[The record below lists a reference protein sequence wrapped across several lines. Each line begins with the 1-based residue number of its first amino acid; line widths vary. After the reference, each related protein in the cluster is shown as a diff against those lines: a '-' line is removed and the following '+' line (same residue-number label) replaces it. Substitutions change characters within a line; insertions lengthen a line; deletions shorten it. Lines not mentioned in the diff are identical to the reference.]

1 MACVAPLVLKHV
13 RQLAPSP
20 WREPPRGIPASFVT
34 CAGRR
39 TEKWHT
45 VTTIDPLA
53 SPRAPLARAG
63 RRRDAPTEGASAA
76 RPYSAGAA
84 VEGKI
89 EVSARAI
96 ATIAARAATE
106 CYGVASLAPRYAGF
120 HLVERLAPERA
131 ARGVEA
137 RFVDDHVVIDL
148 WVVLEGG
155 LRVIEVAHM
164 IMVSVKYAV
173 EEALGLRVA
182 RVNVNIQALRVSP
195 L

>member
-1 MACVAPLVLKHV
+1 M
-13 RQLAPSP
+13 
-20 WREPPRGIPASFVT
+20 
-34 CAGRR
+34 
-39 TEKWHT
+39 
-45 VTTIDPLA
+45 
-53 SPRAPLARAG
+53 
-63 RRRDAPTEGASAA
+63 
-76 RPYSAGAA
+76 
-84 VEGKI
+84 EGKI

-96 ATIAARAATE
+96 ATIAARAAAE
-106 CYGVASLAPRYAGF
+106 CYGVAGLAPRYAGF
-120 HLVERLAPERA
+120 RPVERLAPERA
-131 ARGVEA
+131 ARGVET

-148 WVVLEGG
+148 WVIIESG